1 MKSYKIISLSFL
13 VFLFDQIT
21 KILAIR
27 IETLTSNPTLIGFI
41 KLNLVKNTGAAFS
54 ILKNQTSLL
63 SIISLLVSVI
73 LIILILQKSFHP
85 LFQGL
90 SFAFLLGGTIGN
102 GLDRWRFGYVTD
114 FIQLIPINFPIFNFA
129 DISINI
135 ALFLIIFDRFRNR
148 KL

>member
-1 MKSYKIISLSFL
+1 M
-13 VFLFDQIT
+13 
-21 KILAIR
+21 
-27 IETLTSNPTLIGFI
+27 
-41 KLNLVKNTGAAFS
+41 
-54 ILKNQTSLL
+54 
-63 SIISLLVSVI
+63 
-73 LIILILQKSFHP
+73 
-85 LFQGL
+85 